1 MLLFAGLIIA
11 AYSTGF
17 MIGPQIAQLLVLD
30 AITATLVAAGGVVA
44 AFTIVLLA
52 VPESRPPGSF
62 AAGEA
67 SLRFWCLF
75 VCLTRV

>member
-1 MLLFAGLIIA
+1 LFAGLIIA

-30 AITATLVAAGGVVA
+30 AITATIVAGGGIIA

-52 VPESRPPGSF
+52 VPESRPAGS
-62 AAGEA
+62 AVTGEA
-67 SLRFWCLF
+67 SLRLWYCFDQS
-75 VCLTRV
+75 LTKV